1 MTSGPLMIETS
12 NLSKTEASLFSCR
25 QTIIRNDRSTME
37 LPRVNPIGI
46 IESPDS
52 YEVLPRKLPIA
63 LRLVA
68 AAILIAFTAVGTI
81 TTVVSL
87 GAYCLTSH
95 AGTPS
100 PLDQTIRAIGD

>member
-1 MTSGPLMIETS
+1 MQHWFEMTVHQKHPRTL
-12 NLSKTEASLFSCR
+12 
-25 QTIIRNDRSTME
+25 E
-37 LPRVNPIGI
+37 LPRVNPVGL

-52 YEVLPRKLPIA
+52 YKAPPRKLPFA

-68 AAILIAFTAVGTI
+68 AAILIAFTAVGTV

-95 AGTPS
+95 AGMPN
-100 PLDQTIRAIGD
+100 PLQPNR

>member
-1 MTSGPLMIETS
+1 MAT
-12 NLSKTEASLFSCR
+12 
-25 QTIIRNDRSTME
+25 DRILPNTME
-37 LPRVNPIGI
+37 IPRVNPVGL
-46 IESPDS
+46 IESPHS
-52 YEVLPRKLPIA
+52 YQMSPRKLSFA

-95 AGTPS
+95 ASTPS
-100 PLDQTIRAIGD
+100 PLQGNR

>member
-1 MTSGPLMIETS
+1 MTSGPLRIDTS
-12 NLSKTEASLFSCR
+12 TLAAATRFEMAK
-25 QTIIRNDRSTME
+25 DRILPNTME

-52 YEVLPRKLPIA
+52 YEVSSRELPIA

-100 PLDQTIRAIGD
+100 PLQGNR

>member
-1 MTSGPLMIETS
+1 MIVHQK
-12 NLSKTEASLFSCR
+12 LP
-25 QTIIRNDRSTME
+25 STLQ
-37 LPRVNPIGI
+37 LPRVNPIGL

-52 YEVLPRKLPIA
+52 YEAPPRKLPIV

-68 AAILIAFTAVGTI
+68 AAILIAFTAVGTV

-95 AGTPS
+95 AGMPN
-100 PLDQTIRAIGD
+100 PLQPNR

>member
-1 MTSGPLMIETS
+1 MIDTPRP
-12 NLSKTEASLFSCR
+12 NLGNGARFEMA
-25 QTIIRNDRSTME
+25 IDRILPNTME

-52 YEVLPRKLPIA
+52 YEVSPRELPIA

-68 AAILIAFTAVGTI
+68 AAILITFTAVGTI

-100 PLDQTIRAIGD
+100 PLQGNR